1 MKEEKEEHTFKV
13 INKVYYGRE
22 IFPVVNME
30 INGEASIGDLLYA
43 FERFLQSIGYVLPEN
58 SHIELVEEDEC
69 DIPPYK
75 KQREEDIF
83 EGRDY

>member
-1 MKEEKEEHTFKV
+1 MKQEKEEHTFKV

-43 FERFLQSIGYVLPEN
+43 FERFIQAIGYVLPEN
-58 SHIELVEEDEC
+58 SHIELVEEEDY
-69 DIPPYK
+69 IQPYK
-75 KQREEDIF
+75 QNNEEGVF
-83 EGRDY
+83 ERDY